1 VFKKYILLILLPLTV
16 WASEEEYIIDKSH
29 FSIGFLVE
37 HVGYAKTLGMFR
49 DIDGSYIH
57 DVKNKKINDINIVIN
72 TDSVFTNDEKRDEH
86 LKSPDFLHV
95 DKYPEMVFKATDIK
109 INNDETIING
119 NLTLLGITRPLVLTG
134 RINKIGKYP
143 FGGIIKPYVMGI
155 SAKGTIKRSDHAMM
169 YAIKDNLVGDE
180 IELIIEFQARRQLCQ

>member
-1 VFKKYILLILLPLTV
+1 MFKKYILLILLPLTV

-57 DVKNKKINDINIVIN
+57 DVKNKKINDINIIIN

-134 RINKIGKYP
+134 KINKIGKYP

-180 IELIIEFQARRQLCQ
+180 IELIIEFGARRQ

>member
-37 HVGYAKTLGMFR
+37 HVGYARTLGMFR

-57 DVKNKKINDINIVIN
+57 DVKNKKINNINIVIN

-119 NLTLLGITRPLVLTG
+119 NLTLLGITKPLVLTG
-134 RINKIGKYP
+134 KINKIGKYP

-180 IELIIEFQARRQLCQ
+180 IELIIEFEARRQ

>member
-1 VFKKYILLILLPLTV
+1 MFKKYILLILLPLTV
-16 WASEEEYIIDKSH
+16 CASEEEYIIDKSH

-134 RINKIGKYP
+134 KINKIGKYP

-180 IELIIEFQARRQLCQ
+180 IELIIEFEARRQ

>member
-1 VFKKYILLILLPLTV
+1 MFKKYILLILLPLTV
-16 WASEEEYIIDKSH
+16 WASEDTYIIDKSH

-180 IELIIEFQARRQLCQ
+180 IELIIEFEARRQ

>member
-1 VFKKYILLILLPLTV
+1 LLPLTV
-16 WASEEEYIIDKSH
+16 WASEDEYIIDKSH

-37 HVGYAKTLGMFR
+37 HIGYAKTLGIFR
-49 DIDGSYIH
+49 DINGSYIH

-86 LKSPDFLHV
+86 LRSPDFLHV
-95 DKYPEMVFKATDIK
+95 DKYPEMVFKATNIK
-109 INNDETIING
+109 INNSESIING
-119 NLTLLGITRPLVLTG
+119 NLTLLGITKPLVLTG
-134 RINKIGKYP
+134 KINKIGKYP

-180 IELIIEFQARRQLCQ
+180 IELIIEFEARRQ

>member
-1 VFKKYILLILLPLTV
+1 MFKKYILLILLPLTV

-86 LKSPDFLHV
+86 LRSPDFLHV

-109 INNDETIING
+109 INNNESIING
-119 NLTLLGITRPLVLTG
+119 NLTLLGITKPLVLTG
-134 RINKIGKYP
+134 KINKIGKYP

-180 IELIIEFQARRQLCQ
+180 IELIIEFEARRQ

>member
-1 VFKKYILLILLPLTV
+1 MFKKYILLILLPLTV

-119 NLTLLGITRPLVLTG
+119 NLTLLGNTRPLVITG

-180 IELIIEFQARRQLCQ
+180 IELIIEFEARRQ

>member
-1 VFKKYILLILLPLTV
+1 MFKKYILLILLPLTV

-155 SAKGTIKRSDHAMM
+155 SAKGIIKRSDHAMM

-180 IELIIEFQARRQLCQ
+180 IELIIEFEARRQ

>member
-169 YAIKDNLVGDE
+169 YAIKDDLVGDE
-180 IELIIEFQARRQLCQ
+180 IELIIEFEARRQ

>member
-86 LKSPDFLHV
+86 LRSPDFLHV
-95 DKYPEMVFKATDIK
+95 DKYPEMVFRATDIK
-109 INNDETIING
+109 INNNESIING
-119 NLTLLGITRPLVLTG
+119 NLTLLGITKPLVLTG
-134 RINKIGKYP
+134 KINKIGKYP

-180 IELIIEFQARRQLCQ
+180 IELIIEFEARRQ

>member
-119 NLTLLGITRPLVLTG
+119 NLTLLGITKPLVLTG
-134 RINKIGKYP
+134 KINKIGKYP

-180 IELIIEFQARRQLCQ
+180 IELIIEFEARRQ

>member
-1 VFKKYILLILLPLTV
+1 MFKKYILLILLPLTV

-37 HVGYAKTLGMFR
+37 HVGYARTLGMFR

-119 NLTLLGITRPLVLTG
+119 NLTLLGITKPLVLTG
-134 RINKIGKYP
+134 KINKIGKYP

-180 IELIIEFQARRQLCQ
+180 IELIIEFEARRQ

>member
-1 VFKKYILLILLPLTV
+1 MFKKYILLILLPLTV

-109 INNDETIING
+109 ISNNETIING
-119 NLTLLGITRPLVLTG
+119 NLTLLGITKPLVLTG
-134 RINKIGKYP
+134 KINKIGKYP

-180 IELIIEFQARRQLCQ
+180 IELIIEFEARRQ

>member
-1 VFKKYILLILLPLTV
+1 MFKKYILLVLLPLTV
-16 WASEEEYIIDKSH
+16 WASEDEYIIDKSH

-37 HVGYAKTLGMFR
+37 HIGYAKTLGMFR
-49 DIDGSYIH
+49 DINGSYIH

-72 TDSVFTNDEKRDEH
+72 TDSVFTNDEKRDGH
-86 LKSPDFLHV
+86 LRSPDFLHV

-109 INNDETIING
+109 INNNESIING
-119 NLTLLGITRPLVLTG
+119 NLTLLGITKPLVLTG
-134 RINKIGKYP
+134 KINKIGKYP

-155 SAKGTIKRSDHAMM
+155 SAKGIIKRSDHAMM

-180 IELIIEFQARRQLCQ
+180 IELIIEFEARRQ

>member
-1 VFKKYILLILLPLTV
+1 MFKKYILLILLPLTV

-86 LKSPDFLHV
+86 LRSPDFLHV
-95 DKYPEMVFKATDIK
+95 DKYPEMVFRATDIK
-109 INNDETIING
+109 INNNESIING
-119 NLTLLGITRPLVLTG
+119 NLTLLGITKPLVLTG
-134 RINKIGKYP
+134 KINKIGKYP

-180 IELIIEFQARRQLCQ
+180 IELIIEFEARRQ

>member
-1 VFKKYILLILLPLTV
+1 MFKKYILLILLPLTV
-16 WASEEEYIIDKSH
+16 WASEDEYIIDKSH

-57 DVKNKKINDINIVIN
+57 DVKNKMINDINIVIN

-86 LKSPDFLHV
+86 LRSPDFLHV
-95 DKYPEMVFKATDIK
+95 DKYPEMVFKATNIK
-109 INNDETIING
+109 INNNESIING
-119 NLTLLGITRPLVLTG
+119 NLTLLGITKPLVLTG
-134 RINKIGKYP
+134 KINKIGKYP

-155 SAKGTIKRSDHAMM
+155 SAKGIIKRSDHAMM

-180 IELIIEFQARRQLCQ
+180 IELIIEFEARRQ

>member
-1 VFKKYILLILLPLTV
+1 MFKKYILLILLPLTV

-95 DKYPEMVFKATDIK
+95 DKYPEMVFKATNIK

-134 RINKIGKYP
+134 KINKIGKYP

-180 IELIIEFQARRQLCQ
+180 IELIIEFEARRQ

>member
-1 VFKKYILLILLPLTV
+1 MFKKYILLILLPLTV
-16 WASEEEYIIDKSH
+16 WSSEEEYIIDKSH

-86 LKSPDFLHV
+86 LRSPDFLHV
-95 DKYPEMVFKATDIK
+95 DKYPEMVFRATDIK
-109 INNDETIING
+109 INNNESIING
-119 NLTLLGITRPLVLTG
+119 NLTLLGITKPLVLTG
-134 RINKIGKYP
+134 KINKIGKYP

-180 IELIIEFQARRQLCQ
+180 IDLIIEFEARRQ

>member
-1 VFKKYILLILLPLTV
+1 MFKKYILLVLLPLTV
-16 WASEEEYIIDKSH
+16 WASEDEYIIDKSH

-37 HVGYAKTLGMFR
+37 HIGYAKTLGMFR
-49 DIDGSYIH
+49 DINGSYIH

-86 LKSPDFLHV
+86 LRSPDFLHV

-109 INNDETIING
+109 INNNESIING
-119 NLTLLGITRPLVLTG
+119 NLTLLGITKPLVLTG
-134 RINKIGKYP
+134 KINKIGKYP

-180 IELIIEFQARRQLCQ
+180 IELIIEFEARKQ

>member
-1 VFKKYILLILLPLTV
+1 MFKKYILLILLPLTV

-57 DVKNKKINDINIVIN
+57 DVKNKKINDINIIIN

-109 INNDETIING
+109 INNDETIINC
-119 NLTLLGITRPLVLTG
+119 NLTLLGITKPLVLTG
-134 RINKIGKYP
+134 KINKIGKYP

-180 IELIIEFQARRQLCQ
+180 IELIIEFEARRQ

>member
-1 VFKKYILLILLPLTV
+1 MLPLTV

-37 HVGYAKTLGMFR
+37 HVGYARTLGMFR

-57 DVKNKKINDINIVIN
+57 DVKNKKINDINIIIN

-119 NLTLLGITRPLVLTG
+119 NLTLLGITKPLVLTG
-134 RINKIGKYP
+134 KINKIGKYP

-180 IELIIEFQARRQLCQ
+180 IELIIEFEARRQ

>member
-1 VFKKYILLILLPLTV
+1 MFKKYILLILLPLTV

-95 DKYPEMVFKATDIK
+95 DKYPEMVFKATDVK
-109 INNDETIING
+109 INNNESIING
-119 NLTLLGITRPLVLTG
+119 NLTLLGITKPLVLTG
-134 RINKIGKYP
+134 KINKIGKYP

-155 SAKGTIKRSDHAMM
+155 SAKGIIKRSDHAMM
-169 YAIKDNLVGDE
+169 YAIKDSLVGDE
-180 IELIIEFQARRQLCQ
+180 IELIIEFEARRQ

>member
-1 VFKKYILLILLPLTV
+1 MFKKYILLILLPLTV
-16 WASEEEYIIDKSH
+16 WSSEEEYIIDKSH

-37 HVGYAKTLGMFR
+37 HVGYARTLGMFR

-119 NLTLLGITRPLVLTG
+119 NLTLLGITKPLVLTG
-134 RINKIGKYP
+134 KINKIGKYP

-180 IELIIEFQARRQLCQ
+180 IELIIEFEARRQ

>member
-1 VFKKYILLILLPLTV
+1 MFKKYILLILLPLTV
-16 WASEEEYIIDKSH
+16 WASEDEYIIDKSH

-109 INNDETIING
+109 ISNNETIING

-134 RINKIGKYP
+134 KINKIGKYP

-180 IELIIEFQARRQLCQ
+180 IELIIEFEARRQ

>member
-86 LKSPDFLHV
+86 LRSPDFLHV

-169 YAIKDNLVGDE
+169 YAIKDDLVGDE
-180 IELIIEFQARRQLCQ
+180 IELIIEFEARRQ